1 MTLLKSSDYV
11 TFENTLNVVI
21 SIIIQAK
28 GTLIFE

>member
-11 TFENTLNVVI
+11 TFENTLNAVI